1 MGWYS
6 VNTHGNS
13 PPFSYFQDMKKTILP
28 LALAILLFACQQPNT
43 ATDPATA
50 IKEIGNTLDSFN
62 RAAARADFNAYFNY
76 YTEDGIFCGTD
87 ATERWDKK
95 QFMEWSKPYFDK
107 GKAWDFTAIDRHIY
121 LDPAGDLAW
130 FDELLSTQM
139 KICRGSG
146 VIVKQNKEWKLKQYV
161 LSTTVP
167 NSLVDTVTIMKT
179 AEEDSLMSMI
189 IKSK

>member
-1 MGWYS
+1 MLGKS
-6 VNTHGNS
+6 GENH
-13 PPFSYFQDMKKTILP
+13 YFPCMKNAILI
-28 LALAILLFACQQPNT
+28 LLFVSLLFACKQSSSPADTTT
-43 ATDPATA
+43 AR
-50 IKEIGNTLDSFN
+50 KEIGNMLDSFN

-76 YTEDGIFCGTD
+76 YTEDGIFFGTD

-107 GKAWDFTAIDRHIY
+107 GRAWNFTAIERHIY
-121 LDPAGDLAW
+121 LASSGDMAW

-146 VIVKQNKEWKLKQYV
+146 VLVKQNKEWKLKQYV

-167 NSLVDTVTIMKT
+167 NKLVDTVTVMKT
-179 AEEDSLMSMI
+179 AEEDSLMRLI
-189 IKSK
+189 QKNN

>member
-1 MGWYS
+1 LRLFRNNIGI
-6 VNTHGNS
+6 T
-13 PPFSYFQDMKKTILP
+13 PCFSYFQYMKKFLLS
-28 LALAILLFACQQPNT
+28 LALAVVLFACQQPKT
-43 ATDPATA
+43 ATDPANA

-62 RAAARADFNAYFNY
+62 RAAARADFNAYFSY

-107 GKAWDFTAIDRHIY
+107 GKAWNFTAIDRHIY

-146 VIVKQNKEWKLKQYV
+146 VVVKYNNEWKLKQYV

-179 AEEDSLMSMI
+179 AEEDSLMRVISA
-189 IKSK
+189 KK

>member
-1 MGWYS
+1 
-6 VNTHGNS
+6 
-13 PPFSYFQDMKKTILP
+13 MKKTILP
-28 LALAILLFACQQPNT
+28 LALAFVFFACKQSNQ
-43 ATDPATA
+43 AADPATA
-50 IKEIGNTLDSFN
+50 TKEIINMLDSFN

-107 GKAWDFTAIDRHIY
+107 GKAWNFTAAERHIY
-121 LDPAGDLAW
+121 LDPDAKMAW

-146 VIVKQNKEWKLKQYV
+146 VLVKQNNEWKLKQYV

-179 AEEDSLMSMI
+179 AEEDSLLRVI
-189 IKSK
+189 TKNK

>member
-1 MGWYS
+1 MKKIIPGLAIS
-6 VNTHGNS
+6 LVLIACQPTNS
-13 PPFSYFQDMKKTILP
+13 PS
-28 LALAILLFACQQPNT
+28 
-43 ATDPATA
+43 DPATTK
-50 IKEIGNTLDSFN
+50 KEIGIMLDSFN

-121 LDPAGDLAW
+121 LAPDGNMAW

-146 VIVKQNKEWKLKQYV
+146 VIVKQNNDWKLKQYV

-179 AEEDSLMSMI
+179 TEEDSLMRVFTG
-189 IKSK
+189 K

>member
-1 MGWYS
+1 MRLYPL
-6 VNTHGNS
+6 NKHGNT

-28 LALAILLFACQQPNT
+28 LAMSLLLFACQQSNT
-43 ATDPATA
+43 VSDPTTS

-107 GKAWDFTAIDRHIY
+107 GKAWNFTAIDRHIY
-121 LDPAGDLAW
+121 MAPDGNMAW
-130 FDELLSTQM
+130 FDELLNTQM

-146 VIVKQNKEWKLKQYV
+146 VVVKLNNDWKLKQYV

-167 NSLVDTVTIMKT
+167 NSLVDTVTMMKT
-179 AEEDSLMSMI
+179 AEEDSLMRVIM
-189 IKSK
+189 KK